1 MLIVK
6 KFGGSSVAD
15 KERIMNV
22 AARCIEDY
30 RAGHQVVVVLS
41 AMGKTTDELIAKAHD
56 INPKASKRELDMLM
70 VTGEQVSVALMA
82 MAMNSLGVP
91 AVSLNA
97 FQVRMKTSSSYGNA
111 KLSRIDSER
120 ITNELESGKIVIVTG
135 FQGVNR
141 NDDYT
146 TLGRGGSD
154 TTAAA
159 LAAALHADKCEI
171 YTDVDGV
178 YTADPRIVP
187 NARKLTEITY
197 DEMLEFASL
206 GAKVLHNRSVE
217 LSKRYNVELVVRSSL
232 SREEGT
238 VVKERSDMME
248 GMIISGVAADKNV
261 AMVSV
266 MRVKDEPG
274 VAFRIFNTLAQKKI
288 SVDIILQS
296 IGRDGTKDILFT
308 VAKADLE
315 ETVAALE
322 SAKGVIGAKKIT
334 SDDRIAKISIIGTGM
349 ETHTGTAAKM
359 FEALYNAGINV
370 KMIDTAEI
378 RMTVIIDEEYADKA
392 LRVVHDAFN
401 LGNE

>member
-1 MLIVK
+1 
-6 KFGGSSVAD
+6 
-15 KERIMNV
+15 
-22 AARCIEDY
+22 
-30 RAGHQVVVVLS
+30 
-41 AMGKTTDELIAKAHD
+41 
-56 INPKASKRELDMLM
+56 
-70 VTGEQVSVALMA
+70 
-82 MAMNSLGVP
+82 
-91 AVSLNA
+91 
-97 FQVRMKTSSSYGNA
+97 
-111 KLSRIDSER
+111 
-120 ITNELESGKIVIVTG
+120 
-135 FQGVNR
+135 
-141 NDDYT
+141 
-146 TLGRGGSD
+146 
-154 TTAAA
+154 
-159 LAAALHADKCEI
+159 
-171 YTDVDGV
+171 
-178 YTADPRIVP
+178 
-187 NARKLTEITY
+187 
-197 DEMLEFASL
+197 
-206 GAKVLHNRSVE
+206 
-217 LSKRYNVELVVRSSL
+217 
-232 SREEGT
+232 
-238 VVKERSDMME
+238 MME